1 MRSTHLPVPS
11 ALRTARR
18 GSRGITQ
25 AAAIGWQR
33 ARRRRQG
40 RAVLL
45 GLLLALLGCADAPPP
60 PPTVQFHDVATT
72 AGIDFRHFNGATGH
86 YYYVETYGSGAGW
99 LDADNDGWLDA
110 YLVNG
115 APLQSP
121 PPAPLPTSRLFRNGG
136 DGTFADVTLAAHA
149 GSTGYGMG
157 CSAADYDNDGD
168 QDLYIANFGPDV
180 LLQNQGGG
188 SFANA
193 TAQAHLGDPGWSSS
207 CGFLDYDRDGDLDLF
222 VTRYVEYSLATD
234 VPCAEGS
241 IRSYCDPSTYTP
253 TTDLLYR
260 NEGDGTFSEV
270 SVAMGITATG
280 RGLGVAFTDY
290 DDDGD
295 TDIYVAN
302 DGTANLLYRNDGTVF
317 SEVGLQAGVWY
328 NANGRAQAGMGVD
341 AADVDGDARP
351 DLVVGNFAMETTTMF
366 RNVGQ
371 GQFEDVTDRC
381 GLGALTYMPL
391 TFGLRFLDY
400 DNDGDLDLFAA
411 NGHVL
416 DNAEVV
422 SPGHTYAQANQ
433 LLANQGDGQW
443 VDVSAQLGADFRRP
457 NVGRSAAT
465 ADYDNDGDM
474 DLLVNQVNGPARL
487 LRNDGGNGQH
497 WLLLHLRGQRQ
508 RDALGSLVTVTA
520 AGRRQVRERQSGAS
534 YQSSHDPR
542 LHFGLG
548 AATQAQV
555 EIRWPSGQVQDLGT
569 VAADQLLTVSEPP

>member
-1 MRSTHLPVPS
+1 L
-11 ALRTARR
+11 
-18 GSRGITQ
+18 
-25 AAAIGWQR
+25 AI
-33 ARRRRQG
+33 
-40 RAVLL
+40 AV
-45 GLLLALLGCADAPPP
+45 LGCAETPPP
-60 PPTVQFHDVATT
+60 PPIVQFTDAAT
-72 AGIDFRHFNGATGH
+72 AVGLDFRHFSGATGR
-86 YYYVETYGSGAGW
+86 YYYVETYGSGAAW

-121 PPAPLPTSRLFRNGG
+121 APSPPPTSRLFRNSG
-136 DGTFADVTLAAHA
+136 GTFTDITTAARA

-168 QDLYIANFGPDV
+168 QDLYIANFGADV
-180 LLQNQGGG
+180 LLQNQGQGV
-188 SFANA
+188 FADA
-193 TAQAHLGDPGWSSS
+193 TARAHLGDPGWSSS
-207 CGFLDYDRDGDLDLF
+207 CGFLDYDHDGDLDLF

-260 NEGDGTFSEV
+260 NDGDGTFTEV
-270 SVAMGITATG
+270 SAAMGITATG

-302 DGTANLLYRNDGTVF
+302 DGTANLLYRNDGAVF
-317 SEVGLQAGVWY
+317 NEVGLQAGVWY

-351 DLVVGNFAMETTTMF
+351 DLVVGNFAMETTTLF
-366 RNVGQ
+366 HNLGQ
-371 GQFEDVTDRC
+371 GQFEDITDRC
-381 GLGALTYMPL
+381 GLGAPTYMPL

-422 SPGHTYAQANQ
+422 SPGHTYAQPNQ
-433 LLANQGDGQW
+433 LLANQGNGQL
-443 VDVSAQLGADFRRP
+443 VDVSAQLGPDFRRP

-465 ADYDNDGDM
+465 ADYDNDGDV
-474 DLLVNQVNGPARL
+474 DLLVNQVGGPARL
-487 LRNDGGNGQH
+487 LRNHGGNRQH
-497 WLLLHLRGQRQ
+497 WLLLHLQGGTQ
-508 RDALGSLVTVTA
+508 RDALGARVTVTA

-548 AATQAQV
+548 AATQAEV
-555 EIRWPSGQVQDLGT
+555 EIRWPGGYVQQLGT
-569 VAADQLLTVSEPP
+569 VAADQILTVKEPR